1 MCAIIVWGMW
11 WRAISAPGGFAVL
24 HPMGWDAFGLPAE
37 NAALERN
44 IHPAKWTYE
53 NIDHMR
59 QQLKAL
65 GLSLDWDREITTCA
79 PEYYRHEQKFFLDFF
94 KAGLAYR
101 KKALVNWDPVENT
114 VLANEQVIDGRGWRS
129 GVAVEK
135 RQLNQWFLKITDYAE
150 DLLDGL
156 DILENWPDK
165 VRFMQQNWINRS
177 EGAHVTFQLDG
188 APDTLDVFTTRPDTL
203 FGAAFCA
210 LAFDHPLTQKM
221 AADNPA
227 LRAFIADNS
236 KADTSEETL
245 EKEEKIGFDTGIE
258 VVHPFDKNRK
268 LPLFVANFVLMG
280 YGTGAIFGCPAHDA
294 RDLEFAR
301 KYHLTVTP
309 VVHPPNVK
317 PADFIIA
324 DDAFTG
330 DGVVFNSDFLNG
342 LDVTEAK
349 QQAIARL
356 EALGLGKATVTYRL
370 RDWGYHASVIG
381 AVPSLLSIAIPV
393 AWCQFQ
399 KPTCPLPCQRML
411 TLASR
416 VIPLTITPHGNTA
429 NAQFV
434 ASPPSVKPIH

>member
-1 MCAIIVWGMW
+1 MV
-11 WRAISAPGGFAVL
+11 F
-24 HPMGWDAFGLPAE
+24 E
-37 NAALERN
+37 
-44 IHPAKWTYE
+44 
-53 NIDHMR
+53 
-59 QQLKAL
+59 
-65 GLSLDWDREITTCA
+65 
-79 PEYYRHEQKFFLDFF
+79 
-94 KAGLAYR
+94 
-101 KKALVNWDPVENT
+101 
-114 VLANEQVIDGRGWRS
+114 
-129 GVAVEK
+129 
-135 RQLNQWFLKITDYAE
+135 ITDYAE

-356 EALGLGKATVTYRL
+356 EALGVGKATVTYRL

-393 AWCQFQ
+393 AWYQFQ